1 MSRMIEA
8 VYENGVF
15 RPLEAV
21 MLPEGEHVQVSLPE
35 VSAETQNR
43 VAALD
48 AFEAS
53 MEDLTEEQWKR
64 FDEAAQRRPW
74 FGSRDLD
81 L

>member
-1 MSRMIEA
+1 MNKTIEA

-15 RPLEAV
+15 RPLETV
-21 MLPEGEHVQVSLPE
+21 TLPEGAHVQVSLPE
-35 VSAETQNR
+35 VSAEIQKR
-43 VAALD
+43 LAALD

-53 MEDLTEEQWKR
+53 MEDLTEEQWNR

-74 FGSRDLD
+74 FGNRDLD